1 MAMTLRLP
9 PELHARATACSTD
22 LGISLNALLALALR
36 AYLDG
41 QTGLLPTVAPL
52 KSPGPVKRSS
62 TQVTSGPAL
71 APVPAPSSEASK
83 PAFKRPKEG
92 ASAPC
97 PCGAKSE
104 PYGYPVKW
112 KHCHGKP

>member
-41 QTGLLPTVAPL
+41 QTGLLPTVALP

-62 TQVTSGPAL
+62 MQVTSGPAL

-83 PAFKRPKEG
+83 PVYRRPK
-92 ASAPC
+92 SLSDPC
-97 PCGAKSE
+97 PCGAKTWD
-104 PYGYPVKW
+104 GHRVKW
-112 KHCHGKP
+112 KHCHGKA